1 MTKKLVQQTRQTR
14 SLHKKIGII
23 LMVLVL
29 LISISGLLLGIKD
42 EIGLKPPTESVNQ
55 IDPNH
60 WISIKKIDSIGRV
73 YAQKQL
79 QLDSQID
86 RIDIR
91 PSKGI
96 AKILYKK
103 HFTEL
108 QIDIQ
113 TGAIVSVSTRA
124 DHFIERLH
132 DGSIVDFYFTDSNTS
147 KIIYTTLISLGLLFM
162 SISGY
167 LLWRN
172 PIKIKRKKRG

>member
-1 MTKKLVQQTRQTR
+1 
-14 SLHKKIGII
+14 
-23 LMVLVL
+23 MVLVL

-42 EIGLKPPTESVNQ
+42 EIGLKPQTESVNQ
-55 IDPNH
+55 IDSDY

-73 YAQKQL
+73 YAHEKL

-108 QIDIQ
+108 QIDLQ

-132 DGSIVDFYFTDSNTS
+132 DGSIIDFYFTDSNTS